1 MIMTKP
7 ELVYTTYIRTTPEKL
22 WNAITN
28 PEFARQYWGGNEN
41 VSDWKP
47 GSKWAHVTGDKER
60 TIRVTGKVVES
71 VPPRRLVLTW
81 ADPANEADVS
91 RVTFQIEPV
100 QDEVRLDV
108 IHGDFQP
115 GSDMVNK
122 VSGGWPRVLSSLKSF
137 LETGKPLKAAT
148 CGSAKHADRGTSAV
162 NAGS

>member
-1 MIMTKP
+1 MIMNKP
-7 ELVYTTYIRTTPEKL
+7 DLIYTTYIRTTPEKL

-28 PEFARQYWGGNEN
+28 PEFTRQYWGGNEN

-47 GSKWAHVTGDKER
+47 GSKWAHVSGGKER
-60 TIRVTGKVVES
+60 AIWVAGKVVES

-91 RVTFQIEPV
+91 RVTFEIVPT
-100 QDEVRLDV
+100 QDAVRLDV

-137 LETGKPLKAAT
+137 LETGKALDVAN
-148 CGSAKHADRGTSAV
+148 CGSAAKEAGASAHA
-162 NAGS
+162 